1 MKSDKLDNEVYE
13 NILETLEY
21 NEDKITFP
29 ENIPEDKVDILIK
42 LSIIKIN
49 SNNLEII
56 RNYYKNN
63 LNNFIKLNLEN
74 YIRIMDTNNNLFS
87 QEELLVI
94 LSDKKIDVDSK
105 LKLLK
110 FSNQKIKIM
119 DKDYPVEVQNYIL
132 ENNYDSSEFLELIE
146 NFNNFEEKT
155 KEIIYD
161 IIKII

>member
-74 YIRIMDTNNNLFS
+74 YIRIIDTNNNLFS

-94 LSDKKIDVDSK
+94 LSDKNRCR
-105 LKLLK
+105 
-110 FSNQKIKIM
+110 FKIK
-119 DKDYPVEVQNYIL
+119 V
-132 ENNYDSSEFLELIE
+132 
-146 NFNNFEEKT
+146 
-155 KEIIYD
+155 
-161 IIKII
+161 IKIFKSENKNYG